1 MIKPHCLSCS
11 RIYLG
16 DTCSCKQVR
25 KNRQLK
31 CNCGNIAQE
40 VYLDNLGEWPLCK
53 SCLELE
59 LNGFSPL
66 PIPNL
71 DKKQFASD
79 KNPVAGQKNEFPY
92 SLTKRE
98 YEIAVL
104 YYLSNEEIAQKLN
117 VDVSTIRSH
126 FHRIHKK
133 LNIHSRFE
141 IPHVLKLNKKPAELD
156 EAEAKKHKS
165 DPLTVT
171 ITITGKV
178 HKMDDILSIF
188 DGDEKE

>member
-1 MIKPHCLSCS
+1 MIKTHCPSCS

-16 DTCSCKQVR
+16 DTCSCKQGR
-25 KNRQLK
+25 KHYQFK
-31 CNCGNIAQE
+31 CKCGNIAQE
-40 VYLDNLGEWPLCK
+40 VYSDNLGEWPLCK

-66 PIPNL
+66 PLPNL
-71 DKKQFASD
+71 DKKQFDSG
-79 KNPVAGQKNEFPY
+79 KNPAVRPKKEFPF

-98 YEIAVL
+98 FEIAVL
-104 YYLSNEEIAQKLN
+104 YHLSNEEIAHKLN
-117 VDVSTIRSH
+117 VDVSTVRSH
-126 FHRIHKK
+126 FHRINKK

-141 IPHVLKLNKKPAELD
+141 IPHVLQLYKKPAEVN
-156 EAEAKKHKS
+156 ETAAKKHKS
-165 DPLTVT
+165 DPMTVT